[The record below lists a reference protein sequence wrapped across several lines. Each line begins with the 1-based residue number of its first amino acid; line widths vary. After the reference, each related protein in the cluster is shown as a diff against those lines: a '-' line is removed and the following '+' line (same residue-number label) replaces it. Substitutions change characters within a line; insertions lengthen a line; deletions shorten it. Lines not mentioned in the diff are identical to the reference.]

1 MNTSVA
7 QDRFVYYFIPFS
19 SSGVTIRIDALIGG
33 IRCYASDT
41 DRRPSSRSY
50 VWTLVI
56 TDYDDSFLDPSTLGR
71 TPGSSVY
78 IALQG
83 INAVNTF
90 TMNTTIGDTSIEGI
104 EIRLHDNC
112 CAIQVSKRAPS
123 TLSFRLAS
131 FNLSYAC
138 PQM

>member
-1 MNTSVA
+1 MNTTVA

-19 SSGVTIRIDALIGG
+19 SSGVTIRIDALVGG

-41 DRRPSSRSY
+41 NRRPSSRSY

-71 TPGSSVY
+71 TPGTSVY

-90 TMNTTIGDTSIEGI
+90 TMNTTIGDTSIEGKKVNND
-104 EIRLHDNC
+104 L
-112 CAIQVSKRAPS
+112 
-123 TLSFRLAS
+123 
-131 FNLSYAC
+131 
-138 PQM
+138 

>member
-1 MNTSVA
+1 MNTSIA
-7 QDRFVYYFIPFS
+7 QDRFVYYFRPFS
-19 SSGVTIRIDALIGG
+19 SSGVTIRIDALVGG

-41 DRRPSSRSY
+41 DRRPNSRSY

-83 INAVNTF
+83 INAANTF
-90 TMNTTIGDTSIEGI
+90 TMNTTIGDTSIEGM
-104 EIRLHDNC
+104 
-112 CAIQVSKRAPS
+112 K
-123 TLSFRLAS
+123 
-131 FNLSYAC
+131 
-138 PQM
+138 

>member
-1 MNTSVA
+1 MNTSVG
-7 QDRFVYYFIPFS
+7 QNRFVYYFIPFS
-19 SSGVTIRIDALIGG
+19 SRGVTIRIDALVGG

-41 DRRPSSRSY
+41 NRRPSSTSY

-71 TPGSSVY
+71 TPGSNVY

-90 TMNTTIGDTSIEGI
+90 TMNTTIGDTSIQGVVI
-104 EIRLHDNC
+104 NNDLSL
-112 CAIQVSKRAPS
+112 QVR
-123 TLSFRLAS
+123 
-131 FNLSYAC
+131 Y
-138 PQM
+138 Q